1 MECGWGECS
10 SNLNTCHDAN
20 DQPASMYSLR
30 TLAGDKEDDSGARQL
45 ESDGASAT
53 SDEIEIRR
61 WSARCRGV

>member
-1 MECGWGECS
+1 MECGWGECG

-45 ESDGASAT
+45 ESDETSAT
-53 SDEIEIRR
+53 GDEMERR
-61 WSARCRGV
+61 RGSAGCRGV